1 MELAYG
7 KALKASNRVEGQVP
21 VYGSGGIT
29 GSHNEALVD
38 GPSVIIGRKGTVG
51 SLFWEDRPF
60 FPIDTSFYLKPKI
73 DLTFCYYL
81 LQTLKL
87 DNMNTDAAV
96 PGLNRNNVYRL
107 EFTMPS
113 QNCLSE
119 FQKVVGLMRRKI
131 RSNSDETQT
140 LAELRDTLLPKLMSG
155 EIRVADA
162 ESEVEAAV

>member
-7 KALKASNRVEGQVP
+7 KALKASNRIEGQVP

-119 FQKVVGLMRRKI
+119 FQKVVGLMRGKI
-131 RSNSDETQT
+131 RSNSDESQT

-162 ESEVEAAV
+162 EGEVEGAL